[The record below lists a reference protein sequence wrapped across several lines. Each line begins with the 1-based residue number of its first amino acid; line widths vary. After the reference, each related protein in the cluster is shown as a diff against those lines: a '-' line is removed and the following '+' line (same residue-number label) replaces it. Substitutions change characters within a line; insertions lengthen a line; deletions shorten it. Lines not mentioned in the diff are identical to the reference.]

1 MYSIIKIDSISS
13 DKNFNRYNTP
23 LYRRNQGIFDYF
35 FKNFL
40 KK

>member
-23 LYRRNQGIFDYF
+23 LYFINQGNFEY
-35 FKNFL
+35 FL
-40 KK
+40 KKFS